1 MENIL
6 DSMEYRC
13 YNKNVKEVL
22 QVSNTVR
29 ELRVKSKM
37 SQQEL
42 AQKANTTRQTISRIE
57 KGENPSF
64 EVALSISMVFAVSV
78 NDIFL
83 PKM

>member
-1 MENIL
+1 M
-6 DSMEYRC
+6 
-13 YNKNVKEVL
+13 
-22 QVSNTVR
+22 SNTVR